1 MEENEKLIL
10 KNLFE
15 LKSGF
20 INFTDIKI
28 KTFSDITYINYNK
41 TDITVICDKWNE
53 NSLYISKI
61 LNGSN
66 EIISYIKGKSIH
78 SNNAY
83 IFKINE
89 NYKEKINIKY
99 IYYYL
104 SLYKD
109 FIKNNF
115 YKGDII
121 KYLSINK
128 LKEMLIILPSIEKQY
143 NIVKELDYIY
153 EELNI
158 NLKKQIEENNKYAT
172 IYLESNI

>member
-1 MEENEKLIL
+1 MEDNEHLIF

-15 LKSGF
+15 LKSGY
-20 INFTDIKI
+20 INFKDIKI
-28 KTFSDITYINYNK
+28 KPYGDIKYINYNK
-41 TDITVICDKWNE
+41 TDITVISDRWNE

-83 IFKINE
+83 LLKINE

-121 KYLSINK
+121 KNISINK

-143 NIVKELDYIY
+143 NIIKELDYIY

-158 NLKKQIEENNKYAT
+158 NLKKQIEENNKYA
-172 IYLESNI
+172 IEYLESNI

>member
-1 MEENEKLIL
+1 MENENIL
-10 KNLFE
+10 FKNIFK

-20 INFTDIKI
+20 ITLKDIKI
-28 KTFSDITYINYNK
+28 KAFSDITYINYNK
-41 TDITVICDKWNE
+41 TDITVTTENWNT

-66 EIISYIKGKSIH
+66 EIITYMKGKSIH

-83 IFKINE
+83 LVIIND

-121 KYLSINK
+121 KYLSANK
-128 LKEMLIILPSIEKQY
+128 LKELLIILPSLEKQ
-143 NIVKELDYIY
+143 NIIVKELDYIY

-158 NLKKQIEENNKYAT
+158 NLKKEIEQNNNYALS
-172 IYLESNI
+172 YLESNI

>member
-1 MEENEKLIL
+1 MENEHLL
-10 KNLFE
+10 FKNIFN
-15 LKSGF
+15 LKSGS
-20 INFTDIKI
+20 ITLKDIKI
-28 KTFSDITYINYNK
+28 KAFSDITYITYNK
-41 TDITVICDKWNE
+41 TDITVTTKNWNT

-66 EIISYIKGKSIH
+66 EIITYMKGKSIH

-83 IFKINE
+83 LVIIND

-121 KYLSINK
+121 KYLTTNK
-128 LKEMLIILPSIEKQY
+128 LKELLIILPSLEKQ
-143 NIVKELDYIY
+143 NIIVKELDYIY

-158 NLKKQIEENNKYAT
+158 NLKKEIEENNKYAT
-172 IYLESNI
+172 LYLESNI